1 LEIEQKSAII
11 NELQLILAE
20 KKAYY
25 KELKKEIK
33 EIEDQCEEL

>member
-11 NELQLILAE
+11 NELQLILKE
-20 KKAYY
+20 KKEYY

-33 EIEDQCEEL
+33 EIED